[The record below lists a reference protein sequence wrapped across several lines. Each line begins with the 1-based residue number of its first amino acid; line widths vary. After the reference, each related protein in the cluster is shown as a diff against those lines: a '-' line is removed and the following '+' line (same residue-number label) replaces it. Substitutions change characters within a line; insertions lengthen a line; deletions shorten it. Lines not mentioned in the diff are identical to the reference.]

1 VLFLPQAL
9 FSNTTKQNA
18 QDKENKIDPISIC
31 LLAAG
36 LVKQIQAGCELY
48 KQAKESFVEIKA
60 TVDEVAGVYKE
71 VTGFWSNFSNFFKPK
86 TKQVTPKPVAKS
98 KKSVYKSVDETQVKV
113 DIVKNLTE
121 FFRLQEQLA
130 AHIREEEEKSLT
142 VYDPDQNHM
151 EAALKRVMAQQEMDA
166 LVVQIRECMVY
177 QSPPEMGALYSE
189 VFSMKDKIEEEQTQ
203 ARLSQE
209 AKKRRELWLR
219 KEEER
224 NFQLKLG
231 YLAVTFIFL
240 LYLWMWLLFVSQWR
254 KT

>member
-1 VLFLPQAL
+1 
-9 FSNTTKQNA
+9 
-18 QDKENKIDPISIC
+18 
-31 LLAAG
+31 

-48 KQAKESFVEIKA
+48 KQAKESFVEIKRTA
-60 TVDEVAGVYKE
+60 DEVVAIGKE
-71 VTGFWSNFSNFFKPK
+71 VRGFWGQLLAFFGSKPK
-86 TKQVTPKPVAKS
+86 PQVAKPAGKS
-98 KKSVYKSVDETQVKV
+98 KKSDYVAVDETQVKV
-113 DIVKNLTE
+113 DIVSNLTE

-130 AHIREEEEKSLT
+130 AHIREEEEKSKN
-142 VYDPDQNHM
+142 VYDPDQNLM
-151 EAALKRVMAQQEMDA
+151 ESALKRVMAQQEMDN

-203 ARLSQE
+203 ARLKEE
-209 AKKRRELWLR
+209 AKKRQELWLR

-231 YLAVTFIFL
+231 YLIATTIFL
-240 LYLWMWLLFVSQWR
+240 LYLWLWLLVVNRWG

>member
-1 VLFLPQAL
+1 M
-9 FSNTTKQNA
+9 
-18 QDKENKIDPISIC
+18 
-31 LLAAG
+31 AAG
-36 LVKQIQAGCELY
+36 LVKQIQQGVDLY

-60 TVDEVAGVYKE
+60 TADEVVAIGKE
-71 VTGFWSNFSNFFKPK
+71 LGGFWHQFRKFFAGSPKP
-86 TKQVTPKPVAKS
+86 QVAKPVAKP
-98 KKSVYKSVDETQVKV
+98 KKSAYKTVDETQVKI
-113 DIVKNLTE
+113 DIVSNLTS
-121 FFRLQEQLA
+121 FFKLQEQLA

-142 VYDPDQNHM
+142 VYDPEQNHM

-203 ARLSQE
+203 ARLKQE
-209 AKKRRELWLR
+209 AIKRRELWQR

-224 NFQLKLG
+224 NFQLKVA
-231 YLAVTFIFL
+231 YLVTTSIFL
-240 LYLWMWLLFVSQWR
+240 LYLWLFLLFVNRWG

>member
-1 VLFLPQAL
+1 M
-9 FSNTTKQNA
+9 
-18 QDKENKIDPISIC
+18 E
-31 LLAAG
+31 
-36 LVKQIQAGCELY
+36 VK
-48 KQAKESFVEIKA
+48 S

-71 VTGFWSNFSNFFKPK
+71 VTGFWSKFSNFFKPK
-86 TKQVTPKPVAKS
+86 AKQSTPKPVAK
-98 KKSVYKSVDETQVKV
+98 KKEKFVAVDETQVKV

-151 EAALKRVMAQQEMDA
+151 EAALKRVMAQQEMDR

-203 ARLSQE
+203 ARLKQE
-209 AKKRRELWLR
+209 AIKRQEAWLR

-224 NFQLKLG
+224 NLQAKLA
-231 YLAVTFIFL
+231 AVVATFIFL
-240 LYLWMWLLFVSQWR
+240 LYLWMWFVFVSHWG
-254 KT
+254 KK

>member
-1 VLFLPQAL
+1 M
-9 FSNTTKQNA
+9 
-18 QDKENKIDPISIC
+18 E
-31 LLAAG
+31 
-36 LVKQIQAGCELY
+36 VK
-48 KQAKESFVEIKA
+48 S

-86 TKQVTPKPVAKS
+86 AKQSTPKPVAK
-98 KKSVYKSVDETQVKV
+98 KKEKFVAVDETQVKV

-203 ARLSQE
+203 ARLKQE
-209 AKKRRELWLR
+209 AIKRQEAWLR

-224 NFQLKLG
+224 NLQAKLA
-231 YLAVTFIFL
+231 AVVATFIFL
-240 LYLWMWLLFVSQWR
+240 LYLWMWFLFVSHWG
-254 KT
+254 KK

>member
-1 VLFLPQAL
+1 M
-9 FSNTTKQNA
+9 
-18 QDKENKIDPISIC
+18 E
-31 LLAAG
+31 
-36 LVKQIQAGCELY
+36 VK
-48 KQAKESFVEIKA
+48 S
-60 TVDEVAGVYKE
+60 TVDEAVGVYRE

-86 TKQVTPKPVAKS
+86 AKQSTPKPVAK
-98 KKSVYKSVDETQVKV
+98 KKEKFVAVDETQVKV

-142 VYDPDQNHM
+142 IYDPDQNHM

-189 VFSMKDKIEEEQTQ
+189 VFSMKDKIDEEQTQ
-203 ARLSQE
+203 ARLKQE
-209 AKKRRELWLR
+209 AIKRQEAWLR

-224 NFQLKLG
+224 NLQAKLA
-231 YLAVTFIFL
+231 AVVATFIFL
-240 LYLWMWLLFVSQWR
+240 LYLWMWFVFVSHWG